1 MLAAALLTALT
12 GAPFCYAAQQE
23 EITLNVVIWYDFSIP
38 EDFDMIQE
46 RADAMTEETLGL
58 HVNLVPVL
66 GSTLRRE
73 VDMIEKEG
81 GCVDVVVNEND
92 SFSMRP
98 LDDLL
103 EEYGQDI
110 MRLAGEK
117 ELDWT
122 RKNGV
127 LYGLPS
133 RADCVAS
140 AGIAF
145 RSDILEKYEIDVS
158 QLTTLEQVDELYDK
172 ISALE
177 PDLTMVSPLYT
188 GRGFATR
195 YKQYSAVPDTV
206 FDFTGDDPTA
216 VNVYET
222 QEYEDFVTLIRS
234 WYEKGYL
241 PDELPLINVKGQDL
255 MRTGTLFSY
264 FCACKPGIE
273 WEENVSSR
281 YEVTVVS
288 MKEPEITNDS
298 VQISPWGIAEES
310 THPEESMRF
319 LNMLYSDSD
328 LVNLLINGV
337 EGVHYE
343 VMEDGMIDFPDGVTA
358 ENSGYYPNM
367 GWSFPNQMLSYVWE
381 GNEVNL
387 WEETQKFVESAE
399 VSPVLGFA
407 FDDTGVK
414 RMNRTLNEIAEKY
427 SSGLESGLLDP
438 EVYLKKMRA
447 EMREA
452 GSDQVREELQRQY
465 EAWKENKQ

>member
-140 AGIAF
+140 AGTAF
-145 RSDILEKYEIDVS
+145 RSDIL
-158 QLTTLEQVDELYDK
+158 
-172 ISALE
+172 
-177 PDLTMVSPLYT
+177 
-188 GRGFATR
+188 
-195 YKQYSAVPDTV
+195 
-206 FDFTGDDPTA
+206 
-216 VNVYET
+216 
-222 QEYEDFVTLIRS
+222 
-234 WYEKGYL
+234 
-241 PDELPLINVKGQDL
+241 
-255 MRTGTLFSY
+255 
-264 FCACKPGIE
+264 
-273 WEENVSSR
+273 
-281 YEVTVVS
+281 
-288 MKEPEITNDS
+288 
-298 VQISPWGIAEES
+298 
-310 THPEESMRF
+310 
-319 LNMLYSDSD
+319 
-328 LVNLLINGV
+328 
-337 EGVHYE
+337 
-343 VMEDGMIDFPDGVTA
+343 
-358 ENSGYYPNM
+358 
-367 GWSFPNQMLSYVWE
+367 
-381 GNEVNL
+381 
-387 WEETQKFVESAE
+387 
-399 VSPVLGFA
+399 
-407 FDDTGVK
+407 
-414 RMNRTLNEIAEKY
+414 
-427 SSGLESGLLDP
+427 
-438 EVYLKKMRA
+438 
-447 EMREA
+447 
-452 GSDQVREELQRQY
+452 
-465 EAWKENKQ
+465 